1 MTKRWFSLALALVL
15 LATAL
20 TACGGA
26 QTEEDS
32 DTATTTTAEATT
44 TTAAKPVYY
53 VTATSLNVR
62 RDPSTESDV
71 LGQLPYGTAVDVLDT
86 VEGWYRIS
94 YNGVPAYVS
103 AQYVSLQAPS
113 ATTTTTTA
121 TTVATTIPAHSVVY
135 VTANRLNVRSQP
147 TVNSSILGEL
157 LYGETV
163 EILGSADGWH
173 TIEFGGATGYISA
186 DYVSLT
192 APADV
197 STAATTTTT
206 TATTTAPTT
215 TAAGGYPDATIP
227 PLSGGLSE
235 EERTELYEGLRDI
248 ISEKG
253 SDYQSIYTY
262 VNKNKTY
269 RSMAEGES
277 IEEMAYYT
285 LTHKSASCY
294 YFAAFTY
301 LLMKEAGYEVSFVR
315 GLGWQN
321 GTEHCWIMFKEA
333 DGWYFMDSLY
343 VRSAK
348 LTTKECKEI
357 GYKWNP
363 TVHPEAK

>member
-1 MTKRWFSLALALVL
+1 MTKRWLSIALAMVL
-15 LATAL
+15 LLGVL
-20 TACGGA
+20 TACGGK

-32 DTATTTTAEATT
+32 ASTTTTQTETT
-44 TTAAKPVYY
+44 TTAKPVYY

-62 RDPSTESDV
+62 REPTTDSEV
-71 LGQLPYGTAVDVLDT
+71 LGQLPYGTVVDVLAT
-86 VEGWYRIS
+86 EGEWHRIS

-113 ATTTTTTA
+113 STTAPSTTTTA
-121 TTVATTIPAHSVVY
+121 ATTIPAHSVVY
-135 VTANRLNVRSQP
+135 VTATKLNVRSQP
-147 TVNSSILGEL
+147 TVNSTILGEL
-157 LYGETV
+157 LYGQTV
-163 EILGSADGWH
+163 EILGTTEGWH
-173 TIEFGGATGYISA
+173 TIAFGGTTGYISA

-192 APADV
+192 APAGV
-197 STAATTTTT
+197 STTTTSSKTTTTKT
-206 TATTTAPTT
+206 TATTK
-215 TAAGGYPDATIP
+215 AAGGYPDSTIP
-227 PLSGGLSE
+227 PLSGGLTE

-269 RSMAEGES
+269 RNLAEGKS
-277 IEEMAYYT
+277 IEAMAHYA
-285 LTHKSASCY
+285 LTHKSSSCY

-348 LTTKECKEI
+348 LTTKQCKEI

-363 TVHPEAK
+363 TIHPEAK

>member
-1 MTKRWFSLALALVL
+1 MTKRWFLITLAMIL
-15 LATAL
+15 LLGVL
-20 TACGGA
+20 TACSGKPSEENPDA
-26 QTEEDS
+26 VTTTEEV
-32 DTATTTTAEATT
+32 TTTTTTAR
-44 TTAAKPVYY
+44 PVYY

-62 RDPSTESDV
+62 SEPNTDSAV
-71 LGQLPYGTAVDVLDT
+71 LGQLSYGTTVEVLD
-86 VEGWYRIS
+86 VVDGWCRIS
-94 YNGVPAYVS
+94 YTGLPAYVS
-103 AQYVSLQAPS
+103 AQYVSLQAPPS
-113 ATTTTTTA
+113 TTTTVPPSTTTTTL
-121 TTVATTIPAHSVVY
+121 PAHSMVY
-135 VTANRLNVRSQP
+135 VTANKLNVRRQP
-147 TVNSSILGEL
+147 TTDSAILGEL
-157 LYGETV
+157 LYGQKV
-163 EILGSADGWH
+163 EFLGTKDGWH

-192 APADV
+192 APSGV
-197 STAATTTTT
+197 ST
-206 TATTTAPTT
+206 TATTTAAKTT
-215 TAAGGYPDATIP
+215 AKATAAGSYPDATIP
-227 PLSGGLSE
+227 PLSGGLTE
-235 EERTELYEGLRDI
+235 KERTELYEGLRDI
-248 ISEKG
+248 IGEKG

-269 RSMAEGES
+269 RSMAEGKS

-315 GLGWQN
+315 GLGWQT

-348 LTTKECKEI
+348 LTTKQCKEI

-363 TVHPEAK
+363 TIHPEAK